1 MGARKRPGMT
11 NDSGSTPKIALR
23 WHIALLITT
32 FLLSLLDYF
41 LLHVI
46 DTVMQQSVPGYKSNN
61 SFLVP
66 AIICFIAGYF
76 FNYRGIM
83 YGWLRIFPY
92 AIYGTSVFLPLILF
106 FSICRFYVFL
116 PEDLAHFYQ
125 QEYCPTTTTFYCGQA
140 LAHMVFCS
148 AMRTL
153 PLLIIIPVS
162 FFVLLKIN
170 FLGVATPHE
179 YIK

>member
-11 NDSGSTPKIALR
+11 EESGSKPKLALR

-32 FLLSLLDYF
+32 LFLTLLVYF
-41 LLHVI
+41 LLRVI
-46 DTVMQQSVPGYKSNN
+46 DTVMVESIPGYKSDKA
-61 SFLVP
+61 FLMS
-66 AIICFIAGYF
+66 AIIFFFVAYF
-76 FNYRGIM
+76 LNYRGIM
-83 YGWLRIFPY
+83 YGWLRIIPY
-92 AIYGTSVFLPLILF
+92 TIYGTSIFIPLIF
-106 FSICRFYVFL
+106 IHSICRFFVFL
-116 PEDLAHFYQ
+116 PEDVAHFYQ
-125 QEYCPTTTTFYCGQA
+125 QVYCPTTTTFYCGQA

-153 PLLIIIPVS
+153 PLLIIIPAS

-179 YIK
+179 YIE